1 MALIPRSI
9 QDWLAS
15 MSPRRGI
22 VIGAGALVVI
32 LAALAAW
39 WLLLSGPRRPPS
51 IFDSPADDAASYLAS
66 RDFSLLS
73 VEERLAFIT
82 GLIER
87 FQGMSQSD
95 SALVAA
101 FFAGLG
107 APARERLRDNVRI
120 LGRDILLEGADG
132 YLALK
137 TDEERAAYLDQ
148 WLLKWMRFGRE
159 LGGSST
165 QRSDGDLM
173 ERMRADARRDAERT
187 QQLDA
192 EMAQEIIDMWQNDV
206 ASVTSPKD
214 QGKMF
219 RFLPAIRDHL
229 LRPAS

>member
-1 MALIPRSI
+1 MLLGAGGALAIVAAGLALW
-9 QDWLAS
+9 WLA
-15 MSPRRGI
+15 
-22 VIGAGALVVI
+22 
-32 LAALAAW
+32 
-39 WLLLSGPRRPPS
+39 LSGPRKPPS
-51 IFDSPADDAASYLAS
+51 IFDSPVDDAASFLAT
-66 RDFSLLS
+66 RDFSLMPID
-73 VEERLAFIT
+73 VRLDFIT
-82 GLIER
+82 GLTQR
-87 FQGMSQSD
+87 FKGMSQSD

-107 APARERLRDNVRI
+107 APAREQLRDNVRV

-165 QRSDGDLM
+165 DRTDGDLM
-173 ERMRADARRDAERT
+173 ERMRADARRDADRSLD
-187 QQLDA
+187 LDA
-192 EMAQEIIDMWQNDV
+192 EMAQEIIDMWNHDV

-214 QGKMF
+214 QGKVF

-229 LRPAS
+229 LRP